1 MVSVIEVYNAVR
13 DLANKDQKGFVSPR
27 VFNSFAV
34 IAQNSVYNRI
44 MEQLGPAHTLR
55 NRGND
60 AARGDSV
67 LNGVKDDIARYLKE
81 RRLDAV
87 TNTNADVSYNS
98 DNNRFAMPLDLKKVI
113 SLRVDNDDRTPV
125 SLIYEPEKIGHILGS
140 HLSSPSEEYPVA
152 LVADSIEVFP
162 SDINGVVMTYYRMP
176 RAVNMSGETVTAA
189 PKISVSGTVDADGF
203 FIVDPNTTYNFDLP
217 EEYRDQLVNEIATMV
232 GIRLRDPSLLQKAE

>member
-1 MVSVIEVYNAVR
+1 MVSVLEVYNAVR

-60 AARGDSV
+60 AARGDST
-67 LNGVKDDIARYLKE
+67 LNGVKDEISRYLKE
-81 RRLDAV
+81 RRLLSDSLD
-87 TNTNADVSYNS
+87 NTDVSYNA
-98 DNNRFAMPLDLKKVI
+98 DNNRFSMPSDLKKVI

-125 SLIYEPEKIGHILGS
+125 ALIYDAEKMGHLLGS

-152 LVADSIEVFP
+152 LMADSVELFP
-162 SDINGVVMTYYRMP
+162 SDINSVIMTYYRMP
-176 RAVNMSGETVTAA
+176 RSLGADGKISTGA
-189 PKISVSGTVDADGF
+189 PKISVTGTVDADGF
-203 FIVDPNTTYNFDLP
+203 FIYDGINSRNFDLP
-217 EEYRDQLVNEIATMV
+217 ENYREELVNEIATMI

>member
-67 LNGVKDDIARYLKE
+67 LNGVKDDISRYLKE

-87 TNTNADVSYNS
+87 TNTNADISYNS

-203 FIVDPNTTYNFDLP
+203 FVVDPNTTHNFDLP